1 MIASVLPGHQ
11 TEEGTLQVLAK
22 PAEFCFPPG
31 DGGIVC
37 GAIASC
43 SIDGGFDDGCSV
55 MLVWLHEIRKFDVD
69 PAAFSAQKPSQL
81 ICLFLSLLV
90 SNVPDSG
97 VSHLQIAIADGAEGG
112 LFTLD

>member
-11 TEEGTLQVLAK
+11 TEEGTLKVLAK
-22 PAEFCFPPG
+22 PAEFCFPSG

-43 SIDGGFDDGCSV
+43 SIDDGFDDGCGV
-55 MLVWLHEIRKFDVD
+55 MFFRLHEIRKFDVD
-69 PAAFSAQKPSQL
+69 LAAFSAQKPSQL
-81 ICLFLSLLV
+81 IRLFLALLV

-97 VSHLQIAIADGAEGG
+97 VSHLQIPAADGAEGG
-112 LFTLD
+112 LFTFD